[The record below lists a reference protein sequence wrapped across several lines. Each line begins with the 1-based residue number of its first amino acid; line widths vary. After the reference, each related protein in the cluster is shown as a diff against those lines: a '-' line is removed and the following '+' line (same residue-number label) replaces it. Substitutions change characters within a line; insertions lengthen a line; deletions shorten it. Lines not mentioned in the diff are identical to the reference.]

1 MNKFGNGTFA
11 ATKALPAFIASEQ
24 KDVVARMLEKL
35 IHRLCPPARYSAAQ
49 AADVLG
55 FHVDDIPVLVREGF
69 LTPLGK
75 PQNNSIKYFSSTAIA
90 TLGEDDARMDEA
102 SAVLYLKNRGKGA
115 SQEV

>member
-75 PQNNSIKYFSSTAIA
+75 PQNNSIKYFTCVAVTA
-90 TLGEDDARMDEA
+90 LGEDHGRMDEA
-102 SAVLYLKNRGKGA
+102 QAVLYQKNRNKTA
-115 SQEV
+115 SQ